1 MSRFLPYSPEQ
12 ASLLPRHVRD
22 VLSPDHLCFFVHE
35 VVEAADRQRF
45 EEAYAEEGAPA
56 YAPAMM
62 LKLLLYAYAVGITS
76 MRRLEQRV
84 REDLPLRFL
93 AGGAEPDFW
102 ALNSFRRRHA
112 EGIVELF
119 AQVVEWARR
128 RGMGRLGKVAMD
140 STRVRANASRQ
151 RIETEEH
158 LRRQLA
164 ETERAI
170 RRWQRHCDQSDPN
183 ENGGVSVPAVS
194 REELAAQ
201 MRETAAQLERLRQ
214 SGQTRQSQTDADA
227 RFLQQCGRA
236 ELAYTAEVAV
246 SDDHLIVAARV
257 TQAAADNHSLLPMVE
272 EVERVCGRR
281 PRRVLADAG
290 YFSLANVQEA
300 ERRGIDLYVPD
311 SNLARELN
319 RGQRGPAHNAPTHPA
334 QRRLRQKLRTRAGRA
349 LYLRRK
355 ALAEPVMGVLKEQRG
370 MRQFRCRG
378 LRRVAVEWMLAAIAY
393 NLTRLWRA
401 G

>member
-22 VLSPDHLCFFVHE
+22 VLSPGHLCFFVHE
-35 VVEAADRQRF
+35 VVEAADLRRF
-45 EEAYAEEGAPA
+45 EEAYSEEGAPA

-112 EGIVELF
+112 ENMVALF
-119 AQVVEWARR
+119 TQVVELARR
-128 RGMGRLGKVAMD
+128 RGMGRLGKVAID

-151 RIETEEH
+151 RVHTEEQ
-158 LRRQLA
+158 LRTQLA
-164 ETERAI
+164 ETERAV
-170 RRWQRHCDQSDPN
+170 RRWQRRCAQSDPN
-183 ENGGVSVPAVS
+183 ENGGTEVVAVR
-194 REELAAQ
+194 REELVAQ

-214 SGQTRQSQTDADA
+214 GGQTRQSRTDPDA
-227 RFLQQCGRA
+227 RFLQQRGRA

-246 SDDHLIVAARV
+246 SDDHLIVASRV

-281 PRRVLADAG
+281 PQRVLADAG
-290 YFSLANVQEA
+290 YFSLAAVEEA

-319 RGQRGPAHNAPTHPA
+319 RGQRCPARPAARHPA
-334 QRRLRQKLRTRAGRA
+334 QRRMRQKLRTRAGRA
-349 LYLRRK
+349 TYLRRK

-393 NLTRLWRA
+393 NLTRMWRA
-401 G
+401 A

>member
-12 ASLLPRHVRD
+12 ASLLPCHVRD
-22 VLSPDHLCFFVHE
+22 VLSPTHLCFFIHE
-35 VVEAADRQRF
+35 VVEATALRRF
-45 EEAYAEEGAPA
+45 EEAYGDEGGPA
-56 YAPAMM
+56 YAPTMM

-76 MRRLEQRV
+76 MRRLEQRI

-112 EGIVELF
+112 DAIVELF
-119 AQVVEWARR
+119 TQVVELARR
-128 RGMGRLGKVAMD
+128 RGMARLGKVAID

-151 RIETEEH
+151 RVETEEQ
-158 LRRQLA
+158 LRSQLA
-164 ETERAI
+164 ATERAI
-170 RRWQRHCDQSDPN
+170 RRWQRRCEQSDPN
-183 ENGGVSVPAVS
+183 ENGGAEVGAVT
-194 REELAAQ
+194 REELVAQ
-201 MRETAAQLERLRQ
+201 MRETGAQLERLRQ
-214 SGQTRQSQTDADA
+214 SGQTRQSRTDADA
-227 RFLQQCGRA
+227 RFLQQRGRA

-257 TQAAADNHSLLPMVE
+257 TQAAADNDSLLPMVD
-272 EVERVCGRR
+272 EVERVCQRR
-281 PRRVLADAG
+281 PQRVLADAG
-290 YFSLANVQEA
+290 YFSVANVQEA

-311 SNLARELN
+311 SNMARELN
-319 RGQRGPAHNAPTHPA
+319 RGQRCPARSAPRHLA
-334 QRRLRQKLRTRAGRA
+334 QRRMRQKLRTREGRVT
-349 LYLRRK
+349 YLRRK

-393 NLTRLWRA
+393 NLTRLWRTA
-401 G
+401 